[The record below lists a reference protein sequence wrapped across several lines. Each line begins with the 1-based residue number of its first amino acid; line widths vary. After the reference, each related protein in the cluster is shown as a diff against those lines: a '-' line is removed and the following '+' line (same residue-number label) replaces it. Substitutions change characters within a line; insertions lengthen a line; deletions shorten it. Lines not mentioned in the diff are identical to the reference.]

1 MTYEEWRDTMA
12 ETYEADQEAIKP
24 HYHRNNWIWYKTQMW
39 KTTEMKPEEAYYLEE
54 SMKPQTVE
62 DYEDYE
68 YECNEELKWM
78 EYHWE

>member
-1 MTYEEWRDTMA
+1 
-12 ETYEADQEAIKP
+12 
-24 HYHRNNWIWYKTQMW
+24 MW
-39 KTTEMKPEEAYYLEE
+39 KTTEMKPEDAYYLEE
-54 SMKPQTVE
+54 SMKPQTLE